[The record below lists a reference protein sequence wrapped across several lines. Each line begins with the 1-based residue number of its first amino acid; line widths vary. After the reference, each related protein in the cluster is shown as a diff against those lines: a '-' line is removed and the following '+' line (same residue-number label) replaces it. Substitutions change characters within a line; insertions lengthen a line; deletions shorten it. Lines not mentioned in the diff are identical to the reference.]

1 MKLSKREL
9 ALLIVLAFMLLFI
22 IGVQRILLPIHQQ
35 YLDDQQQIALM
46 QASYTSLKRQVDQS
60 ESVMTRLSEAQLE
73 AAELA
78 SQYEAVMVN
87 YDADHYLYD
96 LMEKHRLKAWT
107 LEIQGPAEQAE
118 MTYVPGEEPALA
130 EGVDPEE
137 MPYTPILATVMKVE
151 LEGSWQQIYDFMTE
165 VDTYPSRIRIA
176 SFELEDVSDAKNG
189 SSVKGTAEFIIYYAQ
204 TY

>member
-87 YDADHYLYD
+87 
-96 LMEKHRLKAWT
+96 
-107 LEIQGPAEQAE
+107 
-118 MTYVPGEEPALA
+118 
-130 EGVDPEE
+130 
-137 MPYTPILATVMKVE
+137 
-151 LEGSWQQIYDFMTE
+151 
-165 VDTYPSRIRIA
+165 
-176 SFELEDVSDAKNG
+176 
-189 SSVKGTAEFIIYYAQ
+189 
-204 TY
+204 

>member
-87 YDADHYLYD
+87 YDVDHYLYD

-107 LEIQGPAEQAE
+107 LEIQDPAEQAE
-118 MTYVPGEEPALA
+118 MTYVPGEELALA

-176 SFELEDVSDAKNG
+176 SFELEDASDAKNG
-189 SSVKGTAEFIIYYAQ
+189 SSIKGTAEFIIYYAQ

>member
-1 MKLSKREL
+1 
-9 ALLIVLAFMLLFI
+9 
-22 IGVQRILLPIHQQ
+22 
-35 YLDDQQQIALM
+35 
-46 QASYTSLKRQVDQS
+46 
-60 ESVMTRLSEAQLE
+60 MTRLSEAQLE

-107 LEIQGPAEQAE
+107 LEIQDPAEQAE
-118 MTYVPGEEPALA
+118 MTYVPGEELALA

-176 SFELEDVSDAKNG
+176 SFELEDASDAKNG

>member
-107 LEIQGPAEQAE
+107 LEIQDPAEQAE
-118 MTYVPGEEPALA
+118 MTYVPGEELALA

-176 SFELEDVSDAKNG
+176 SFELEDASDAKNG

>member
-107 LEIQGPAEQAE
+107 LEIQDPAEQAE
-118 MTYVPGEEPALA
+118 MTYVPGEELALA

-137 MPYTPILATVMKVE
+137 MPYTPILATMMKVE

-176 SFELEDVSDAKNG
+176 SFELEDASDAKNG